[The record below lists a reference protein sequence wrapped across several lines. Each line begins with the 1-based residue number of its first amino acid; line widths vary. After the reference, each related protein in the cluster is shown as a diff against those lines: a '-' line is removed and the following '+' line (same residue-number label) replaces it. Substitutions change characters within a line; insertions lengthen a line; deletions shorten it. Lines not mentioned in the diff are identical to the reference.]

1 MLLYVH
7 TSMPL
12 YIYEP
17 RPLRLENRA
26 HLFRVDLGQAQQRRG
41 LGLNVADM
49 LLHRCTSCHAPSFQ
63 LAARSVP
70 TSSKP
75 IFSCRWS
82 LFSFGHTTLPTTV
95 RTPCSASRSNSL
107 P

>member
-17 RPLRLENRA
+17 RPLRLEDRA
-26 HLFRVDLGQAQQRRG
+26 HLFRIDLRQAQQRRG

-49 LLHRCTSCHAPSFQ
+49 LLPQVHVVPHSQ
-63 LAARSVP
+63 LPACRAQRAY
-70 TSSKP
+70 SSKP

-95 RTPCSASRSNSL
+95 CTPCSASRSNSL